1 MKYATLLVG
10 LAIVMASIASARAEN
25 TIPSAY
31 RGAWCLTDNN
41 GNVQQY
47 KRCRETDGEQD
58 WEIQPHLMTNGEAIC
73 IPLAIVTK
81 RNLLSVRF
89 ECSTPEWKD
98 VFTQSMQLS
107 ADGQRLTIKD

>member
-1 MKYATLLVG
+1 MRNTYCFAF
-10 LAIVMASIASARAEN
+10 AIVLASIATARADN
-25 TIPSAY
+25 IIPAAY
-31 RGAWCLTDNN
+31 CGAWCLIDNN

-73 IPLAIVTK
+73 IPLAIVAK

-98 VFTQSMQLS
+98 VFTQSLQLS
-107 ADGQRLTIKD
+107 ADGQRLTVKD

>member
-1 MKYATLLVG
+1 MRNTYCFAF
-10 LAIVMASIASARAEN
+10 AIVLASIATARADN
-25 TIPSAY
+25 IIPAAY

-41 GNVQQY
+41 GNVRQY

-58 WEIQPHLMTNGEAIC
+58 WEIQPHLQTNGEAIC
-73 IPLAIVTK
+73 IPLAIVAK
-81 RNLLSVRF
+81 RNLLSVRL

-107 ADGQRLTIKD
+107 ADGQRLTVKD